1 MPNGSTNYLPR
12 LTRRVCIFESLYT
25 RAPLNFVDATKTQE
39 PSETCLGSEPCS
51 PASPTAK
58 YHATVEDDIDEEG
71 DGVSLSKSLPSQ
83 WEMLEKPPSVSLST
97 SFPPT
102 PVPSPTKPAARVH
115 FSNRRPVVLHN
126 KPSDCYFP
134 AKEGALLSPVDRTWG
149 TLFVDGVATERM
161 RSVLRGLAKYIV
173 SIDSE

>member
-1 MPNGSTNYLPR
+1 MT
-12 LTRRVCIFESLYT
+12 LYIWCT
-25 RAPLNFVDATKTQE
+25 ADFVDTIKTQE
-39 PSETCLGSEPCS
+39 SSETFLESEPCS
-51 PASPTAK
+51 PTSPTAK

-83 WEMLEKPPSVSLST
+83 WEMLEKPPSVPLSLST
-97 SFPPT
+97 SLPPT
-102 PVPSPTKPAARVH
+102 PVPSPTKQTARVH

-126 KPSDCYFP
+126 KQSDCYFP
-134 AKEGALLSPVDRTWG
+134 AKEGVLLSPVDRTWG

-173 SIDSE
+173 SIHLILLVLYV